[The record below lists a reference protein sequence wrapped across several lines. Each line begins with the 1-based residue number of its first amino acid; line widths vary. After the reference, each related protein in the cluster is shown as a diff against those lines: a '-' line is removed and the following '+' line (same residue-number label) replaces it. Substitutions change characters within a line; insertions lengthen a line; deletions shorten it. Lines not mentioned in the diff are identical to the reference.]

1 MCSSFSVYNYSATRR
16 TLDEDSPLHEVQ
28 DVYTRDGYTIAK
40 WWQERVTRR
49 YAETHG
55 WDLTVLRPGFIWG
68 RDHGYLVWGEG
79 NAGTA
84 ATAPGGWTRLTA
96 ARIGALWVPC
106 EAGAKRRV
114 ELTARE
120 YFERQAFGNVAFV
133 RERLRG
139 LREMPADADKASN
152 GRQG

>member
-1 MCSSFSVYNYSATRR
+1 MEPRNLAHFELPAGAPR
-16 TLDEDSPLHEVQ
+16 
-28 DVYTRDGYTIAK
+28 TRDVR
-40 WWQERVTRR
+40 W
-49 YAETHG
+49 
-55 WDLTVLRPGFIWG
+55 

-79 NAGTA
+79 NAGSA

-114 ELTARE
+114 EITARE

-133 RERLRG
+133 RERLTG
-139 LREMPADADKASN
+139 LREMPADAGKASS